1 MTTQANHDLAALSMT
16 PLDASAQY
24 YSVPKPA
31 ATHADRSDEVIA
43 LRKALAECAAFIN
56 RIDAAGEGQPYVQAA
71 VNVLT
76 RT

>member
-1 MTTQANHDLAALSMT
+1 MTQANHDIAALTMA
-16 PLDASAQY
+16 PIHVSAQH
-24 YSVPKPA
+24 YSAARPA
-31 ATHADRSDEVIA
+31 VDAARSAEVVA